1 MVCLPKSNFI
11 VKSSEASGVQWSE
24 RKSSSVFSSVSD
36 SAAGMP
42 NEEWGLKYSCCSTIQ
57 GKKLDNNI
65 NLIVVVIR

>member
-1 MVCLPKSNFI
+1 M
-11 VKSSEASGVQWSE
+11 QWSE

-42 NEEWGLKYSCCSTIQ
+42 NEEWGSKYSCYSTIQ
-57 GKKLDNNI
+57 GKKLDNSI

>member
-42 NEEWGLKYSCCSTIQ
+42 NEEWGLNTPVVAQFK
-57 GKKLDNNI
+57 GKSLTTA
-65 NLIVVVIR
+65 LISL